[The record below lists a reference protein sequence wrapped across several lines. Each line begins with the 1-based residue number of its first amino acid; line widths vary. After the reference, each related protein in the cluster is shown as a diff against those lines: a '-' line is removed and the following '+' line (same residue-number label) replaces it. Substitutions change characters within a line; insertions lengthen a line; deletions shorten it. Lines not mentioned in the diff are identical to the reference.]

1 MCGIAGLLPGTSET
15 ATAMATSLAHR
26 GPDGA
31 GSWSDGRVALGHR
44 RLAVYDPTEAG
55 AQPMT
60 SADRRWTVVFN
71 GAVYN
76 HRSLRAELERRG
88 HRFRGHADTEVLV
101 EALAEWGVPG
111 ALPELNGMFAF
122 GAWDAVEGRLW
133 LARDRLGEKPLYYG
147 DISGSFAFASELK
160 AFRAVPGFRGGV
172 DPAARAAF
180 LRLGYVPA
188 PLCIHP
194 RLAKLP
200 PGTYLLAGGEPTSY
214 WSATAVAERPRDGG
228 IDGVD
233 GLHDLLLDAVDL
245 RMQADVPVGAFLS
258 GGVDSSLVV
267 ALMQARRPGAVRTF
281 TAAFDDPCLDER
293 SHARAVAE
301 HLGTDH
307 VELAVTADDCLDL
320 VPRLPEVFDEPFA
333 DVSQVPLHL
342 LAARARRH
350 VTVALTGD
358 GGDEVF
364 GGYNRYAWLPRL
376 ARWPRVFRQPA
387 GMALGRVGRDGRMRK
402 LARVLA
408 APDLPAMRH
417 AVTSVW
423 SPAPVRNGAV
433 SIEGLR
439 WIDAE
444 PAEQLMH
451 LDALT
456 YLPDNILTKV
466 DRATMA
472 VALEARVPFLDH
484 RVFELAWRLP
494 PPLRHGRAALREVLH
509 RYVPRELVDRPKAG
523 FDPPVA
529 TWLRGALRPWA
540 EPLLAVD
547 ALAGS
552 GLDPVPVR
560 VAWDD
565 HLRGRDRT
573 YELWAV
579 LMLQAWA
586 A

>member
-15 ATAMATSLAHR
+15 AAAMAACLAHR

-60 SADRRWTVVFN
+60 SADGRWTVVFN

-76 HRSLRAELERRG
+76 HQALRGVLEQRG

-101 EALAEWGVPG
+101 EALAQWGVPA
-111 ALPELNGMFAF
+111 ALAELNGMFAF

-133 LARDRLGEKPLYYG
+133 LARDRLGEKPVYYG
-147 DISGSFAFASELK
+147 EVGGSFAFASELK
-160 AFRAVPGFRGGV
+160 AFRAVPGFHGGV
-172 DPAARAAF
+172 DPVARAAF

-194 RLAKLP
+194 GLSKLP
-200 PGTYLLAGGEPTSY
+200 PGSYLLAGGEPAPY
-214 WSATAVAERPRDGG
+214 WSATTVAGRRDGS
-228 IDGVD
+228 IDGID

-245 RMQADVPVGAFLS
+245 RMEADVPVGAFLS

-281 TAAFDDPCLDER
+281 TAAFDDPRLDER
-293 SHARAVAE
+293 AHARAVAE

-307 VELAVTADDCLDL
+307 VELPMTADDCLDL

-342 LAARARRH
+342 LATRARRH

-376 ARWPRVFRQPA
+376 ARWPRLVRKPA
-387 GMALGRVGRDGRMRK
+387 SLALGRAGRGGRTRK

-423 SPAPVRNGAV
+423 SPPPVRDDAV
-433 SIEGLR
+433 SPDGVR

-456 YLPDNILTKV
+456 YLPDDILTKV

-494 PPLRHGRAALREVLH
+494 PPLRHNRAALREVLY

-523 FDPPVA
+523 FDPPVGP
-529 TWLRGALRPWA
+529 WLRRELRPWA
-540 EPLLAVD
+540 EDLLAVD
-547 ALAGS
+547 RLAAS
-552 GLDPVPVR
+552 GLEPAPVR
-560 VAWDD
+560 AAWDE
-565 HLRGRDRT
+565 HVRGRDRT
-573 YELWAV
+573 YELWTV